1 MRGPIIVLFLSVWA
15 STSVL
20 EFRWA
25 SVLEFRCASWVGSGF
40 GQSDCL
46 SSAPSSCVL
55 PVGLA
60 KSPRSPL
67 PVVVVL
73 NHGMGVI
80 VMGCIH
86 FAKGPA
92 PCWMQARDDLPNVQP
107 ALLHLNDVFEPSG
120 WISVLRSTLNG

>member
-1 MRGPIIVLFLSVWA
+1 MRGPIIIVMFLSVWA
-15 STSVL
+15 SSSVL
-20 EFRWA
+20 EFRCA

-40 GQSDCL
+40 GRSDCL
-46 SSAPSSCVL
+46 SVPSSCVL

-67 PVVVVL
+67 LVVVF
-73 NHGMGVI
+73 NDGMVVI

-92 PCWMQARDDLPNVQP
+92 PCWMQARDELPNVQP